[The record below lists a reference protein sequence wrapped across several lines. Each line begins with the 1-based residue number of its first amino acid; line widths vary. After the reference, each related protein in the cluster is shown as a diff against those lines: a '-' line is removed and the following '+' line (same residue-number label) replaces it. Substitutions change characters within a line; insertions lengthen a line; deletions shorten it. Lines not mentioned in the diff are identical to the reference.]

1 MSFSGIIRSI
11 LLSFTLMA
19 GFLASPLAQAL
30 TQKQAD
36 DLLSTLHKMSVD
48 SYLAINAYYSF
59 ANSGGDKSVAQ
70 EANNTIN
77 RIDSL
82 LDQLNKAPGAEEVQE
97 NLTALSTQWEQ
108 YRKLLIANM
117 QDLIKR
123 GYPDLRLMVDMSQ
136 ANVDFI
142 GGLGDTASTI
152 KKSSGYQPN
161 ELLELVREAT
171 LKIEQIMTAYAAR
184 SASNVSQIAQGA
196 ETDEPLNVLAEQFTQ
211 QLQALK
217 TKTVANQEA
226 AKVVDD
232 IATKWNFIKSSYVN
246 FNENNVAY
254 IANLY
259 SKRII
264 EGLQSLES
272 TSQL

>member
-1 MSFSGIIRSI
+1 MSFPGIIRSI
-11 LLSFTLMA
+11 LLSFSLMA
-19 GFLASPLAQAL
+19 GFLISPLAQAL
-30 TQKQAD
+30 TQQQAD

-70 EANNTIN
+70 DANNTIN
-77 RIDSL
+77 RLDSL
-82 LDQLNKAPGAEEVQE
+82 LDQLNKAPGASEVQE
-97 NLTALSTQWEQ
+97 NLANINTQWEQ
-108 YRKLLIANM
+108 YRKLLIANI
-117 QDLIKR
+117 QDLISK

-136 ANVDFI
+136 ANLDFI
-142 GGLGDTASTI
+142 AGLSDTAATI
-152 KKSSGYQPN
+152 KKNSDYQPN

-184 SASNVSQIAQGA
+184 TASNVSQIAHGA
-196 ETDEPLNVLAEQFTQ
+196 ETEEPLNVLAEQFTQ
-211 QLQALK
+211 QLQKLQQK
-217 TKTVANQEA
+217 TAGNRDTASM
-226 AKVVDD
+226 VDD
-232 IATKWNFIKSSYVN
+232 IATKWNFIKGSYIN

-264 EGLQSLES
+264 EGLQNLES
-272 TSQL
+272 AAQL